1 MVISHQENHNFNKKM
16 LREKEI
22 MKAENYENQLRIA
35 IGSVI
40 DTDFGKT
47 LDELHAVHSVTIT
60 DSRVEI
66 YLQLVPPLQWIA
78 PTIDRACCEA
88 VLKIAPELHPV
99 VLVREKE
106 VHRTGSK
113 SVLPSVKNL
122 IAVAS
127 GKGGVGKSTIA
138 ANIAAALA
146 MKGASVGLLDAD
158 IYGPSAPTM
167 FDMAGEQLEAEKL
180 PDGRIIGQP
189 NERYGV
195 KVASIGF
202 VMQRDQAA
210 ILRGPM
216 LAGYFNTLVE
226 QINWGELDFLVFDL
240 PPGTGDI
247 QLTLTQRVP
256 LTGAVIVTTPQE
268 ISLVDVRRSISM
280 FRRVN
285 VEILGIIENMSYFTP
300 PELPENKYYIFGKGG
315 GKTVADENNVP
326 LLGEVP
332 ITLGTREGGDEGL
345 PVVLNPE
352 EFSQGEILRNITA
365 RLVSAV
371 RLANLRSGEQPVVQI
386 TL

>member
-1 MVISHQENHNFNKKM
+1 MNTEN
-16 LREKEI
+16 I
-22 MKAENYENQLRIA
+22 ENQLRIA
-35 IGSVI
+35 IGEIV
-40 DTDFGKT
+40 DNDFGKT
-47 LDELHAVHSVTIT
+47 LNELGAVHSVNVK
-60 DSRVEI
+60 DGVAEI
-66 YLQLVPPLQWIA
+66 LLQLVPPLQWIA
-78 PTIDRACCEA
+78 PTIDKECSEA
-88 VLKIAPELHPV
+88 VQVIAPNLRPAV
-99 VLVREKE
+99 FVREKE

-167 FDMAGEQLEAEKL
+167 FDMANAQLEAEKL

-195 KVASIGF
+195 KIASIGF

-280 FRRVN
+280 FRKVN

-300 PELPENKYYIFGKGG
+300 PELPENKYHIFGEGG
-315 GKTVADENNVP
+315 GKKVANENNVP

-352 EFSQGEILRNITA
+352 EFSQGEVLRNITA
-365 RLVSAV
+365 RLVSEV
-371 RLANLRSGEQPVVQI
+371 RLANLRSSEQPIIQI
-386 TL
+386 SL

>member
-1 MVISHQENHNFNKKM
+1 MNTEN
-16 LREKEI
+16 I
-22 MKAENYENQLRIA
+22 ENRLKIA
-35 IGSVI
+35 IGAVVDS
-40 DTDFGKT
+40 DFDKT
-47 LDELHAVHSVTIT
+47 LDELGAVYSVTLK
-60 DSRVEI
+60 DGVVEI
-66 YLQLVPPLQWIA
+66 LLQLVPPLQWIA
-78 PTIDRACCEA
+78 PAIDKACSEA
-88 VLKIAPELHPV
+88 VRSIAPELRTE

-113 SVLPSVKNL
+113 SILPSVKNL

-146 MKGASVGLLDAD
+146 LKGATVGLLDAD

-167 FDMAGEQLEAEKL
+167 FDMANSQLEAEKL

-226 QINWGELDFLVFDL
+226 QINWGELDFLIFDL

-280 FRRVN
+280 FRKVN

-300 PELPENKYYIFGKGG
+300 PELPENKYYIFGEGG
-315 GKTVADENNVP
+315 GKKVANENNVP

-332 ITLGTREGGDEGL
+332 ITLGTRQGGDEGL

-352 EFSQGEILRNITA
+352 EYSQGEILRNITS
-365 RLVSAV
+365 RLVSRV
-371 RLANLRSGEQPVVQI
+371 RLANLHSGEQPLIQI
-386 TL
+386 SL

>member
-1 MVISHQENHNFNKKM
+1 MTED
-16 LREKEI
+16 E
-22 MKAENYENQLRIA
+22 QLERLHSA
-35 IGSVI
+35 IGEVS
-40 DTDFGKT
+40 DPDFGKT
-47 LDELHAVHSVTIT
+47 LTELGAIHSIEIKKNVA
-60 DSRVEI
+60 EI
-66 YLQLVPPLQWIA
+66 YLQLTPPIQWIA
-78 PTIDRACCEA
+78 AEIDRACREA
-88 VLKIAPELHPV
+88 ARNAVPELQPV
-99 VLVREKE
+99 VFVREKE

-113 SVLPSVKNL
+113 SVLPNVRNL
-122 IAVAS
+122 IAIAS

-167 FDMAGEQLEAEKL
+167 FDMQGHQLEAEKL

-247 QLTLTQRVP
+247 QLTLTQKVP

-268 ISLVDVRRSISM
+268 ISLSDVRRSISM
-280 FRRVN
+280 FRKVN

-300 PELPENKYYIFGKGG
+300 PELPDNKYYIFGQGG
-315 GKTVADENNVP
+315 GKIVADENNVP

-332 ITLGTREGGDEGL
+332 ITLGTRIGGDEGL

-365 RLVSAV
+365 ELVRQV
-371 RLANLRSGEQPVVQI
+371 RRANLQASSQPLVQI
-386 TL
+386 SI

>member
-1 MVISHQENHNFNKKM
+1 MN
-16 LREKEI
+16 
-22 MKAENYENQLRIA
+22 AENYENQIKIA
-35 IGSVI
+35 IGAVI
-40 DTDFGKT
+40 DSDFNKT
-47 LDELHAVHSVTIT
+47 LDELNAVHSVTIK
-60 DSRVEI
+60 DGIVEI
-66 YLQLVPPLQWIA
+66 LLQLVPPLHWIA
-78 PTIDRACCEA
+78 ASIDRACREA
-88 VLKIAPELHPV
+88 VLAIAPELQPTV
-99 VLVREKE
+99 MVSEKE
-106 VHRTGSK
+106 THRTGSK
-113 SVLPSVKNL
+113 SVLPTVKNL

-138 ANIAAALA
+138 ANIAAAIA
-146 MKGASVGLLDAD
+146 MRGAKVGLLDAD

-226 QINWGELDFLVFDL
+226 QINWGELDFLIFDL

-256 LTGAVIVTTPQE
+256 LTGAVIITTPQE
-268 ISLVDVRRSISM
+268 ISMVDVRRSISM

-285 VEILGIIENMSYFTP
+285 VEILGIIENMSYFIP

-315 GKTVADENNVP
+315 GKTVADENDVP

-352 EFSQGEILRNITA
+352 EFTQGELLRDITA
-365 RLVSAV
+365 RLVSQV
-371 RLANLRSGEQPVVQI
+371 RLANLRKGEQPVIQI
-386 TL
+386 SL

>member
-1 MVISHQENHNFNKKM
+1 METIQ
-16 LREKEI
+16 
-22 MKAENYENQLRIA
+22 AENYEHHIRNA
-35 IGSVI
+35 INTIVDS
-40 DTDFGKT
+40 DFDKT
-47 LDELHAVHSVTIT
+47 LGELNAIHSITI
-60 DSRVEI
+60 DGNSVEV

-78 PTIDRACCEA
+78 PTIDHACCEA
-88 VLKIAPELHPV
+88 VLSVSQELKPTV
-99 VLVREKE
+99 FVREKE

-122 IAVAS
+122 IAIAS

-167 FDMAGEQLEAEKL
+167 FDLAGAQLEAEKL

-226 QINWGELDFLVFDL
+226 QINWGKLDFLVFDL

-268 ISLVDVRRSISM
+268 ISLSDVRRSISM
-280 FRRVN
+280 FARVN
-285 VEILGIIENMSYFTP
+285 VEILGIVENMSYFTP
-300 PELPENKYYIFGKGG
+300 PELPDKKYYIFGKGG
-315 GKTVADENNVP
+315 GQVVADENNVP

-365 RLVSAV
+365 RLASQI
-371 RLANLRSGEQPVVQI
+371 RLANFRSGEQPVIQI
-386 TL
+386 SL

>member
-1 MVISHQENHNFNKKM
+1 MNTEN
-16 LREKEI
+16 I
-22 MKAENYENQLRIA
+22 ENQLKIA
-35 IGSVI
+35 IGLVV
-40 DTDFGKT
+40 DTDFDKT
-47 LDELHAVHSVTIT
+47 LDELGAVHSVTLK
-60 DSRVEI
+60 DGVVEI
-66 YLQLVPPLQWIA
+66 LLQLVPPLHWIA
-78 PTIDRACCEA
+78 PAIDKACSEA
-88 VLKIAPELHPV
+88 ARSIAPELRSE

-113 SVLPSVKNL
+113 NVLPSVKNL

-167 FDMAGEQLEAEKL
+167 FDMVDSQLEAEKL

-280 FRRVN
+280 FRKVN

-300 PELPENKYYIFGKGG
+300 PELPENKYHIFGEGG
-315 GKTVADENNVP
+315 GKKVADENNVL

-352 EFSQGEILRNITA
+352 EFTQGEILRNITA
-365 RLVSAV
+365 RLVSRV
-371 RLANLRSGEQPVVQI
+371 RLANLRSSEQPLIQI
-386 TL
+386 SL